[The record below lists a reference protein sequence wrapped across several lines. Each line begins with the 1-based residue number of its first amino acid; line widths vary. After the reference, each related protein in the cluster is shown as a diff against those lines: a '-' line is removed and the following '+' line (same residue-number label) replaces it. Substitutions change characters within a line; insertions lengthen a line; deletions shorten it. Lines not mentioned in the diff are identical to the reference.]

1 MKTWLLGL
9 CLLGWLP
16 ADGADW
22 ERFVAERFGRGM
34 ESYQPPSPEQMRQ
47 LETLGENDLIRL
59 HPQEQGFCLEPR
71 EERGWG
77 LLFRREHQS
86 GWILEVPHPVADR
99 HTATLAWQLYQQL
112 PFDAMILG
120 GCHRRN
126 RADGRSD
133 LAHNDESAFM
143 AWHRALTRQPSTVV
157 FQLHGFE
164 ASKERTQP
172 MPPDLAFIVA
182 DGSGSAPRRGPAAR
196 LFEALQGGHRGVLAG
211 PAHPWMMA
219 TTNAQKRDLEARAG
233 GPFVHL
239 ELDSSLRQPQH
250 HQATLNWLRS
260 GLRRA
265 MAPAQ
270 E

>member
-1 MKTWLLGL
+1 LKAWLLGL

-22 ERFVAERFGRGM
+22 ERFVAERFGKGM
-34 ESYQPPSPEQMRQ
+34 ENYQPPSHQQMQQ
-47 LETLGENDLIRL
+47 LEALSEGDLMRVHQHEHGLI
-59 HPQEQGFCLEPR
+59 FEPL

-77 LLFRREHQS
+77 LLLQRDHRS

-99 HTATLAWQLYQQL
+99 HTATLAWQLYQWL

-126 RADGRSD
+126 RADGCSD
-133 LAHNDESAFM
+133 LAHTEESAFM

-164 ASKERTQP
+164 ASKGRTHP

-182 DGSGSAPRRGPAAR
+182 DGSGSAPQHGPAAQ
-196 LFEALQGGHRGVLAG
+196 LFEALQGRHRGVLAG

-219 TTNAQKRDLEARAG
+219 TTNAQKRDLEARAR

-239 ELDSSLRQPQH
+239 ELDSSLRQPEH
-250 HQATLNWLRS
+250 HQATLNWLRA
-260 GLRRA
+260 GLGRA